1 MQNSRRRSV
10 VLAGL
15 ASLLIVGWAVS
26 SIAQPKEPVYVGVR
40 VCSECHSGPEAGH
53 QFSTW
58 RLSPHAKAFATLSMP
73 ESKEIARL
81 SGIPEAPHTARV
93 CLGCH
98 TTGADAE
105 EWERDDRFL
114 LEDGVQCET
123 CHGPGSEYMDEAVM
137 RNRELAKERGLKMP
151 SGSTCMI
158 CHGPK
163 GSHEAVLSGE
173 PYDLAKALE
182 TIAHPRPDSP
192 PIEAPNQSSE
202 AEALLGSSAHR
213 FAGVMSCAQCHSGPA
228 MGFQFSKWRMGP
240 HARAYAVLGTS
251 AAREAAKRSGV
262 EGDPQ
267 KSFACLR
274 CHATGAGHDAA
285 SFEPGF
291 DLRDGVQCETCHGA
305 GADYSL
311 EAVMLDPP
319 AARAAGL
326 QKPGPEMCAP
336 CHGKGQAAGT
346 FDYEAAVAQIAHPK
360 TPIAVGATEPIYKTP
375 INLALTPDG
384 SELWVACEASSSTV
398 VVDTTTHEVLAE
410 IEVGGQ
416 PHDVTFHPD
425 GSRAYVTNRLDDTL
439 SVIDV
444 ESRDV
449 VDTIAV
455 GDEPHGVLLDAPGEL
470 IYVLNSSQDSV
481 SVIDAETLEETRRL
495 TTSRVPWSLALSPDG
510 EKIFVTNTLSDFV
523 PPRTPPMSEI
533 TVIDTQRGVV
543 EDRFIIPAANLLQ
556 GVAWHPSGEFAMV
569 TLNRT
574 KNLVPMTRLLQGWTI
589 TNGLGIVWRDGR
601 IDQVLLDQPDIAFPD
616 AADVTFTSDGRLAL
630 VTSSGSDRVAIVDLE
645 KLLSMLEAATPEER
659 ERILPNHLA
668 KSTEFVE
675 AFVKTGMS
683 PRGITLSADDKT
695 AYVANTLDDTVTVI
709 DLERFEAV
717 KEIDLGGP
725 EVISQTRWGEQLFHS
740 ADIAFRR
747 QFSCH
752 TCHPDGHVD
761 GITYDIEP
769 DGIGVDPVD
778 NRTLRGIFDTAP
790 FKWTGLNATLQRQCG
805 PRLAV
810 FFTRI
815 EPFTPTELAA
825 LELYITTIPR
835 PPNRHRA
842 LGAPL
847 TEAQRLGKAVYK
859 RTHTNDGRSIP
870 PLGRCITCHPGPLYT
885 DRQKHDVGNQTPLD
899 SKGEFDTPHLTNIYD
914 SAPYLH
920 DGTAYSLEEI
930 WTRFNTYDQHGV
942 TNDLTKDQLNH
953 LIEYLKTL

>member
-1 MQNSRRRSV
+1 MRRAV
-10 VLAGL
+10 AGV
-15 ASLLIVGWAVS
+15 SLVSLMAMGWGS
-26 SIAQPKEPVYVGVR
+26 SSTAQPKEPVYVGVR

-53 QFSTW
+53 QFSLW
-58 RLSPHAKAFATLSMP
+58 RLASHAKAFATLSMP
-73 ESKEIARL
+73 ESKEIARI
-81 SGIPEAPHTARV
+81 SGIPEAPQEARV

-98 TTGADAE
+98 TTAADAE
-105 EWERDDRFL
+105 EWERDATFRI
-114 LEDGVQCET
+114 EDGVQCET

-137 RNRELAKERGLKMP
+137 RDRELAMERGLRVP
-151 SGSTCMI
+151 TRSTCMI

-173 PYDLAKALE
+173 PYDVEIALR
-182 TIAHPRPDSP
+182 TIAHPRPESP
-192 PIEAPNQSSE
+192 PAVASTGASDS
-202 AEALLGSSAHR
+202 EALLGTSDHK
-213 FAGVMSCAQCHSGPA
+213 FVGVMGCQQCHSGPT

-240 HARAYAVLGTS
+240 HARAWAVLATP
-251 AAREAAKRSGV
+251 AAQEMARRSGV
-262 EGDPQ
+262 AGDPQ
-267 KSFACLR
+267 KSYACLR
-274 CHATGAGHDAA
+274 CHATGAGYDTA

-291 DLRDGVQCETCHGA
+291 DLREGVQCESCHGP
-305 GADYSL
+305 GADYSP
-311 EAVMLDPP
+311 EAVMLDRP

-326 QKPGPEMCAP
+326 RMQGPEICAE
-336 CHGKGQAAGT
+336 CHEQGHAGGP
-346 FDYEAAVAQIAHPK
+346 FDYETAVAAIAHPK
-360 TPIAVGATEPIYKTP
+360 TPKQAAVQEPIYKTP

-384 SELWVACEASSSTV
+384 SQLWVACEASSSTIV
-398 VVDTTTHEVLAE
+398 IDTSNHQVLDE

-416 PHDVTFHPD
+416 PHDVAFHPD
-425 GSRAYVTNRLDDTL
+425 GTTAYITNRLDDTL
-439 SVIDV
+439 SVVDV
-444 ESRDV
+444 GTRQV
-449 VDTIAV
+449 VATLPV
-455 GDEPHGVLLDAPGEL
+455 GDEPHGVLLDSAGEK

-481 SVIDAETLEETRRL
+481 SVIDSTTLEETKRL

-510 EKIFVTNTLSDFV
+510 EKIYVTNTLSGFV
-523 PPRTPPMSEI
+523 PPRTPPMSEV
-533 TVIDTQRGVV
+533 TVIDAQRGSV
-543 EDRFIIPAANLLQ
+543 EDRLILPATNLLQ

-574 KNLVPMTRLLQGWTI
+574 KNLVPMTRLLQGWTV

-601 IDQVLLDQPDIAFPD
+601 TDQVLLDQPDLAFPD
-616 AADVTFTSDGRLAL
+616 AADVTMTSDGRLAL
-630 VTSSGSDRVAIVDLE
+630 VTSSGSDRVAMVDLE
-645 KLLSMLEAATPEER
+645 KLLSILGSASAEER
-659 ERILPNHLA
+659 EYVIPNHLA
-668 KSTEFVE
+668 KSTEFIG
-675 AFVKTGMS
+675 AFVGTGKS
-683 PRGITLSADDKT
+683 PRGITVTADDRT
-695 AYVANTLDDTVTVI
+695 AYVADALDDTVTII

-717 KEIDLGGP
+717 GKIDLGGP
-725 EVISQTRWGEQLFHS
+725 EVISKTRWGEQLFHS

-790 FKWTGLNATLQRQCG
+790 FKWTGLNATLRRQCG

-815 EPFTPTELAA
+815 EPFTPEELEA

-847 TEAQRLGKAVYK
+847 TEAQRLGKAVFE
-859 RTHTNDGRSIP
+859 RTRTNDGRLIP
-870 PLGRCITCHPGPLYT
+870 PTGRCINCHPGPLYT
-885 DRQKHDVGNQTPLD
+885 DRQKHDVGTKTALD

-920 DGTAYSLEEI
+920 DGAAFSLEEI
-930 WTRFNTYDQHGV
+930 WTRYNTYDQHGV

>member
-1 MQNSRRRSV
+1 
-10 VLAGL
+10 VLTGL
-15 ASLLIVGWAVS
+15 ATLLAAAWGVS
-26 SIAQPKEPVYVGVR
+26 STAQPREPVYVGVR

-58 RLSPHAKAFATLSMP
+58 RLTPHAKAFATLSME
-73 ESKEIARL
+73 ESTEIARL

-98 TTGADAE
+98 ATAADAE
-105 EWERDDRFL
+105 EWERDETFL
-114 LEDGVQCET
+114 IEDGIQCET
-123 CHGPGSEYMDEAVM
+123 CHGPGSEYMDEEVM
-137 RNRELAKERGLKMP
+137 RNRELAMERGLKMP
-151 SGSTCMI
+151 SGSTCMV

-173 PYDLAKALE
+173 PYDLEKALQ
-182 TIAHPRPDSP
+182 TIGHPRPESP
-192 PIEAPNQSSE
+192 PVEASTRSSE
-202 AEALLGSSAHR
+202 TEALLGPSQHR
-213 FAGVMSCAQCHSGPA
+213 FTGAMSCAKCHSGPE

-240 HARAYAVLGTS
+240 HARAYAVLGTP
-251 AAREAAKRSGV
+251 AAREMAKRSGV
-262 EGDPQ
+262 DGDPQ
-267 KSFACLR
+267 ASYACLR
-274 CHATGAGHDAA
+274 CHATGAGHDAT
-285 SFEPGF
+285 SFDPGF
-291 DLRDGVQCETCHGA
+291 DFRDGVQCESCHGA
-305 GADYSL
+305 GAEYSL
-311 EAVMLDPP
+311 EAVMLDRP
-319 AARAAGL
+319 AATAAGL
-326 QKPGPEMCAP
+326 KDPGPDMCAA
-336 CHGKGQAAGT
+336 CHDQGHAGAP
-346 FDYEAAVAQIAHPK
+346 FDYGAAVAKIAHPK
-360 TPIAVGATEPIYKTP
+360 TPMTVGATEPVYKTP

-384 SELWVACEASSSTV
+384 SELWVTCEASSSTV
-398 VVDTTTHEVLAE
+398 VVDTSTQEVLTE

-425 GSRAYVTNRLDDTL
+425 GKRAYVTNRLDDTL

-444 ESRDV
+444 ATHKV
-449 VDTIAV
+449 IATIEV

-481 SVIDAETLEETRRL
+481 SVIDAETLQETRRL

-510 EKIFVTNTLSDFV
+510 EQIFVTNTLSDFV
-523 PPRTPPMSEI
+523 PPRTPPMSEV
-533 TVIDTQRGVV
+533 TVIDAQRGVV
-543 EDRFIIPAANLLQ
+543 EDRLRIPAANLLQ
-556 GVAWHPSGEFAMV
+556 GVAWHPSGEFAIV

-589 TNGLGIVWRDGR
+589 TNGVGIVWRDGR
-601 IDQVLLDQPDIAFPD
+601 VDQVLLDQPDLAFPD
-616 AADVTFTSDGRLAL
+616 AADVILTADGRRAL

-645 KLLSMLEAATPEER
+645 KMLSMLEAATPEER

-675 AFVKTGMS
+675 TFVKTGRS
-683 PRGITLSADDKT
+683 PRGITIAADDKT

-709 DLERFEAV
+709 DLKRLAAV

-740 ADIAFRR
+740 ADITFRR

-752 TCHPDGHVD
+752 SCHPDGHVD

-769 DGIGVDPVD
+769 DGIGTDPVD

-790 FKWTGLNATLQRQCG
+790 FKWSGLNPSLQRQCG

-815 EPFTPTELAA
+815 EPFTPEELEA

-847 TEAQRLGKAVYK
+847 TEAQRLGKAVYQ
-859 RTHTNDGRSIP
+859 RTHTNDGRLVP
-870 PLGRCITCHPGPLYT
+870 PTGRCINCHPGPLYT
-885 DRQKHDVGNQTPLD
+885 DRQIHDVGTRTPLD

>member
-1 MQNSRRRSV
+1 MTGLV
-10 VLAGL
+10 TLLPMALAM
-15 ASLLIVGWAVS
+15 ASTG
-26 SIAQPKEPVYVGVR
+26 QPKEPVYVGVR
-40 VCSECHSGPEAGH
+40 VCSECHSGPAAGH
-53 QFSTW
+53 QFSLW
-58 RLSPHAKAFATLSMP
+58 RLTPHAKAFATLSME

-98 TTGADAE
+98 ATGANAE
-105 EWERDDRFL
+105 DWQRDETFL
-114 LEDGVQCET
+114 IEDGIQCET

-137 RNRELAKERGLKMP
+137 RDRELAMERGLKVP
-151 SGSTCMI
+151 SAQTCMI

-163 GSHEAVLSGE
+163 GSHEAVLSSE
-173 PYDLAKALE
+173 PYNVDEALQ

-192 PIEAPNQSSE
+192 PIQSSNPRVE
-202 AEALLGSSAHR
+202 EEALLGSSPHR
-213 FAGVMSCAQCHSGPA
+213 FTGVMDCAKCHSGPE

-240 HARAYAVLGTS
+240 HARAYAVLGTP
-251 AAREAAKRSGV
+251 AAREMARSSGV
-262 EGDPQ
+262 DGDPQ
-267 KSFACLR
+267 ASYACLR
-274 CHATGAGHDAA
+274 CHATGAGHDAS

-291 DLRDGVQCETCHGA
+291 DLRDGVQCESCHGA
-305 GADYSL
+305 GADYSP
-311 EAVMLDPP
+311 EAVMLDLP
-319 AARAAGL
+319 AATAAGL
-326 QKPGPEMCAP
+326 VTPGPATCAS
-336 CHGKGQAAGT
+336 CHEQGHAGAP
-346 FDYEAAVAQIAHPK
+346 FDYEAEAARIAHPK
-360 TPIAVGATEPIYKTP
+360 TPVETSATEPVYKTP

-384 SELWVACEASSSTV
+384 TELWVACESSSSTV
-398 VVDTTTHEVLAE
+398 VVDTSTHEILAE
-410 IEVGGQ
+410 IEVGAQ

-425 GSRAYVTNRLDDTL
+425 GTRAYVTNRLDDTL
-439 SVIDV
+439 SIIDV
-444 ESRDV
+444 QTHEV
-449 VDTIAV
+449 VATIDV
-455 GDEPHGVLLDAPGEL
+455 GDEPHGVLLDATGEN

-481 SVIDAETLEETRRL
+481 SVIDAENLEELRRL

-523 PPRTPPMSEI
+523 PPRTPPMSEV
-533 TVIDTQRGVV
+533 TVIDARRGVV
-543 EDRFIIPAANLLQ
+543 EDRFTVAAANLLQ

-589 TNGLGIVWRDGR
+589 TNGVGIIWRDGR
-601 IDQVLLDQPDIAFPD
+601 VDQVLLDQPDIAFPD
-616 AADVTFTSDGRLAL
+616 AADVAMTSDGSLAL
-630 VTSSGSDRVAIVDLE
+630 VTSSGSDRVALVNLQ
-645 KLLSMLEAATPEER
+645 KLLSILEAATPDER
-659 ERILPNHLA
+659 QKILPNHLA

-675 AFVKTGMS
+675 AFVRTGKS
-683 PRGITLSADDKT
+683 PRGITLSADDRT

-709 DLERFEAV
+709 DLQRFEAV

-725 EVISQTRWGEQLFHS
+725 EVTSKTRWGEQLFHS

-790 FKWTGLNATLQRQCG
+790 FKWTGLNPNLQRQCG

-815 EPFTPTELAA
+815 EPFTPEELEA

-847 TEAQRLGKAVYK
+847 TEAQRLGKAVFERNQTK
-859 RTHTNDGRSIP
+859 DGRPIP
-870 PLGRCITCHPGPLYT
+870 PTGRCVNCHPGPLYT
-885 DRQKHDVGNQTPLD
+885 DRQQHDVGTQTPLD
-899 SKGEFDTPHLTNIYD
+899 TKGVFDTPHLTNIYD

-920 DGTAYSLEEI
+920 DGTAFSLEEI

-942 TNDLTKDQLNH
+942 TNDLTKDELNH